1 MFKNKKII
9 IVAKWSFF
17 IYLKKLNLIFL
28 KIKSQTEYNKKHTN
42 LKVYFS
48 LNFIQSIINPKY
60 FYDILLI
67 AKLKILNIFTNNV
80 NYKIIRLSSSKYI
93 NSVKKLLLSF
103 N

>member
-1 MFKNKKII
+1 MIIFYLFKKTKFN
-9 IVAKWSFF
+9 
-17 IYLKKLNLIFL
+17 FL
-28 KIKSQTEYNKKHTN
+28 KIKSQTGYNKKHKN